1 MEAVISRWHAAVN
14 SGDVTGVVTDPVLV
28 LGPRG
33 TGPISPAEFAD
44 WVTRSGIHLVPR
56 AWHPVGERLM
66 VVEQD
71 ATWPAST
78 APTRVATVFRTS
90 GDRVSAVLRLPSLQE
105 ALNLAAT
112 LETTG

>member
-1 MEAVISRWHAAVN
+1 METVITRWHAAVN

-33 TGPISPAEFAD
+33 AGPISPAEFAG
-44 WVTRSGIHLVPR
+44 WVARSGINLVPR
-56 AWHPVGERLM
+56 AWHPVGDRLM

-71 ATWPAST
+71 ATWPGST

-90 GDRVSAVLRLPSLQE
+90 GDRVSAVLRLPSVQE
-105 ALNLAAT
+105 ALDLAASMAA
-112 LETTG
+112 TG